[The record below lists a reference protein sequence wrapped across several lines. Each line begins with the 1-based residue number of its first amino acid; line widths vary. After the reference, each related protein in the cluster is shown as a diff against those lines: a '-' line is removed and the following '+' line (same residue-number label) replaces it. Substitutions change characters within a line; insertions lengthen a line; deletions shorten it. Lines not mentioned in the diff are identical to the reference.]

1 MGEHDEGV
9 QAYGQSDH
17 AAMLQKFHMQYE
29 TKNEVN
35 FNFTICKM
43 VELHDLSL
51 HPLGWI
57 LHLNRNQP
65 IKYQNNFPYL
75 PKLPKYWSMKLS
87 IIWSNSAELY
97 PRLFINIF
105 QSFSQRFSG
114 I

>member
-51 HPLGWI
+51 HPLG
-57 LHLNRNQP
+57 
-65 IKYQNNFPYL
+65 
-75 PKLPKYWSMKLS
+75 
-87 IIWSNSAELY
+87 
-97 PRLFINIF
+97 
-105 QSFSQRFSG
+105 
-114 I
+114 